1 MLELGV
7 DLGAAKVLGPL
18 IPPAVVVAAWVA
30 EIV

>member
-7 DLGAAKVLGPL
+7 DLRAAKVLGPR
-18 IPPAVVVAAWVA
+18 IPPAVVAPAA

>member
-7 DLGAAKVLGPL
+7 DLRAAKVLGPL
-18 IPPAVVVAAWVA
+18 IPPAVVAAWVA

>member
-7 DLGAAKVLGPL
+7 DLRAAKVLGPL
-18 IPPAVVVAAWVA
+18 IPPVVAAWVA